1 MHFSLSISAEN
12 VVKKKGHIARKCLS
26 KPQNVNAL
34 DGSVSDDGQETYHL
48 FTLDTHSVR
57 SVSVQKGKKFFA
69 AIKLSVA
76 KQFFTWKTLQLE
88 TTSTTN
94 TLAVE
99 DLRSMSPAGVDIHC
113 LIKPSSA
120 SLRTYGGGVIKPV
133 GQIDLV
139 CETQGKFHT
148 LRFQLLNKD
157 VMGSQPPLLSGSDC
171 VRLGLVEIRRNT
183 CSLDRNNQKGGASEV
198 CQLNSG
204 PLRGRVE
211 ESGTPDQE
219 VRPASLNGSATEE
232 INVTEETTST
242 SPVHGTREDISVVHR
257 AVISEENVR
266 PKRSMANEVGVSHV
280 PVPWGKLTK
289 AIVMDA
295 FKDVHTG
302 LGTLGPPLH
311 ISMNPNVTPI
321 QAHPHR
327 CPVAK
332 EAKASDA
339 IRDLEK
345 TGYPEKGY

>member
-1 MHFSLSISAEN
+1 
-12 VVKKKGHIARKCLS
+12 
-26 KPQNVNAL
+26 
-34 DGSVSDDGQETYHL
+34 
-48 FTLDTHSVR
+48 
-57 SVSVQKGKKFFA
+57 
-69 AIKLSVA
+69 
-76 KQFFTWKTLQLE
+76 
-88 TTSTTN
+88 
-94 TLAVE
+94 
-99 DLRSMSPAGVDIHC
+99 
-113 LIKPSSA
+113 
-120 SLRTYGGGVIKPV
+120 
-133 GQIDLV
+133 
-139 CETQGKFHT
+139 
-148 LRFQLLNKD
+148 
-157 VMGSQPPLLSGSDC
+157 MGSQPPLLSGSDC
-171 VRLGLVEIRRNT
+171 VRLGLVEIRGNT

-242 SPVHGTREDISVVHR
+242 SPVQGTCEDISVVHR

-266 PKRSMANEVGVSHV
+266 PKRSMASEVGVSHV

-345 TGYPEKGY
+345 QGILKKVTEPTAWISNSVYREKPDGSIRVCIDPSQTINKAIEVPKYPIPTVDELLPKLNNAKNLFLCGCVQGVHKH